1 MREKLYKLINNDKF
15 MHFVYG
21 VAICALMQP
30 FGTAFALII
39 VLLVAVIKER
49 IDNKGYG
56 ISDFKDA
63 VFTLLGGV
71 YLVTWQ
77 GAISYVQ
84 SILA

>member
-1 MREKLYKLINNDKF
+1 MFDKLYKLINNDKF

-21 VAICALMQP
+21 VAICAIMLP
-30 FGTAFALII
+30 FGTPLALIV
-39 VLLVAVIKER
+39 VLLVAILKER

-56 ISDFKDA
+56 VLDYKDA
-63 VFTLLGGV
+63 LFTVIGGV
-71 YLVTWQ
+71 YLVLWH